1 MSHNKTFRS
10 NDCVWLETLTLVR
23 CLLILQHG
31 CFGGK
36 KNSHVD
42 CSVLHQEGQMLTPLP
57 ESFKPLVLND
67 EMDKS
72 WFDLIKDFKVTGGRP
87 KNKGEK

>member
-1 MSHNKTFRS
+1 
-10 NDCVWLETLTLVR
+10 
-23 CLLILQHG
+23 
-31 CFGGK
+31 
-36 KNSHVD
+36 VD